1 MAVQGRSSGVGLAF
15 ASGGPRGA
23 AHVGVLKVLER
34 EGIQVSAISGSSA
47 GALVGGAYAAGVPL
61 ARIEREWLDTDL
73 PKVAR
78 AFLPTFP
85 RAGLSSG
92 REAVRYIR
100 TLVGE
105 VRIEE
110 LPIPFAAVATDLDTG
125 EAVVLREGPLV
136 QAIRASG
143 SVPGLFQPVRWQGRL
158 LVDGGLVAPIPVKA
172 CRDLGAAIVVAVD
185 ITPRPR
191 PTTRERRSL
200 WAALS
205 RRLEAGYPWMPQR
218 STEGRAKR
226 AQERREE
233 RPLPGLWSLLDQTVA
248 IMLQEIT
255 RLGLGLWPADLVV
268 RPKFPAKMTYLRAA
282 EGILAGE
289 EAMEEAM
296 PALRA
301 LLETKALAG
310 HNGRS

>member
-1 MAVQGRSSGVGLAF
+1 
-15 ASGGPRGA
+15 
-23 AHVGVLKVLER
+23 VGVLKVLER
-34 EGIQVSAISGSSA
+34 EGVRVSAISGSSA
-47 GALVGGAYAAGVPL
+47 GAMVGGAYAAGVPL
-61 ARIEREWLDTDL
+61 ARIEREWLDTNL

-78 AFLPTFP
+78 TFLPTFP

-92 REAVRYIR
+92 REVVRYLQ
-100 TLVGE
+100 TLIGE
-105 VRIEE
+105 AQIEE

-158 LVDGGLVAPIPVKA
+158 LVDGGVVAPLPVKA
-172 CRDLGAAIVVAVD
+172 CRDLGAKIVVAVD

-191 PTTRERRSL
+191 PTTRQQRNL

-205 RRLEAGYPWMPQR
+205 HRLEAGYPWMPER
-218 STEGRAKR
+218 LTELGAKH
-226 AQERREE
+226 AQERPEE
-233 RPLPGLWSLLDQTVA
+233 RPLPGLRSLLDQTVA
-248 IMLQEIT
+248 IMLQEIM

-282 EGILAGE
+282 EGVLAGE

-301 LLETKALAG
+301 LLETQAKAG
-310 HNGRS
+310 HNER

>member
-47 GALVGGAYAAGVPL
+47 GAMVGGAYAAGVPL

-78 AFLPTFP
+78 AFLPAFP

-218 STEGRAKR
+218 PTEGRAKR